1 MTRGLTPALEQ
12 HRNELR
18 DLDPWE
24 WLVEFEV
31 PTDPPTRYR
40 LVDNVV
46 PVTFGVDSTGA
57 PLTFSPAPI
66 RVAAVRSNAGGDLP
80 QIEISVANVDMQ
92 VGLEVEQYDG
102 LIGQPVKLMLVN
114 LADIS
119 NPQSRIEESGEI
131 QGASVTAD
139 AVTFLVSS
147 QNLARWKFPK
157 FRVSSRSCRHAYGS
171 QDCGYVLLDSPGE
184 TVGAGFSTC
193 RKSLEQC
200 EERGADEL
208 ARAVDVNHPR
218 RFGGFP
224 GTPRASRGF

>member
-1 MTRGLTPALEQ
+1 MTRGLTPGLEA

-18 DLDPWE
+18 DLDPWK
-24 WLVEFEV
+24 WLVEFQV

-40 LVDNVV
+40 LVDNVL
-46 PVTFGVDSTGA
+46 PVNFGVTSAGV

-80 QIEISVANVDMQ
+80 QIEITVANVDMQ

-131 QGASVTAD
+131 QGATVTAD

-157 FRVSSRSCRHAYGS
+157 FRVSSRSCRHAYGGV
-171 QDCGYVLLDSPGE
+171 DCGYVLVTSPGE
-184 TVGAGFSTC
+184 TVGTGFSTC

-200 EERGADEL
+200 EERGDDED
-208 ARAVDVNHPR
+208 ARGVTRAHPK

-224 GTPRASRGF
+224 GVPRIGRGF